1 MDFVLFPS
9 SHDPR
14 SSRQSIERAQAT
26 SRVGPNLRI
35 GSATYGLQQ
44 QNLRRNSANTKSTG
58 QSPNP
63 FYSTSAPT
71 SSAALYQPRTRPPV
85 PLFPVYSTGN
95 MHHNMKAESTLSKGS
110 SSLPDGLATSVL
122 TDRNSENDLLATE
135 MDLLDFTVSS
145 DAHAPALPFSSADF
159 DLRTDF
165 GLFDDHRSMAHSES
179 VQTVSPKDIM
189 VDSAPPSTTF
199 TNLTTPG
206 TSYFD
211 SPYLDVSSDTSP
223 RYGADNLA
231 SESDTWT
238 SLFVDDDGTNVAAPV
253 HPRVLDVVPRM
264 SRNGSSPGQALSRGG
279 SNQGRH
285 SSSSGVSSRRRD
297 KPLPAITVDDP
308 HDIVAVKRARNTLAA
323 RKSRQKRVEQG
334 ELLLK
339 QVEDLELQVEY
350 WKQIAL
356 GRGHVEQ

>member
-9 SHDPR
+9 SNDLRP
-14 SSRQSIERAQAT
+14 SRRSIERAQAA
-26 SRVGPNLRI
+26 SHIGPNLRL

-44 QNLRRNSANTKSTG
+44 QHLRRNSANTNSTG

-63 FYSTSAPT
+63 FYSTSAPN
-71 SSAALYQPRTRPPV
+71 SSASLYQPRTRPPV
-85 PLFPVYSTGN
+85 PLFPVSSSGN
-95 MHHNMKAESTLSKGS
+95 MYHNMKTESTPSKGCSLLDRLS
-110 SSLPDGLATSVL
+110 SPVL
-122 TDRNSENDLLATE
+122 IDCNSENDLLPIE
-135 MDLLDFTVSS
+135 MDAVDFTVSP
-145 DAHAPALPFSSADF
+145 DPRALSLFGSADF
-159 DLRTDF
+159 DLGTDF
-165 GLFDDHRSMAHSES
+165 GLFDDHRSTVHSES
-179 VQTVSPKDIM
+179 IQTVSPRDIM

-223 RYGADNLA
+223 RFGADNLA
-231 SESDTWT
+231 SESDNWT
-238 SLFVDDDGTNVAAPV
+238 SLFIDDDSSNVAAPV
-253 HPRVLDVVPRM
+253 HPRVLDVAPRM
-264 SRNGSSPGQALSRGG
+264 SRNSSSPGQSLSHGG

-323 RKSRQKRVEQG
+323 RKSRQKRVEQS
-334 ELLLK
+334 EQLMK